1 MFARIFPS
9 RRGVT
14 VLSLAALVGGCAK
27 SSDSAPAKEAAAP
40 TPAPAPVV
48 AAPVAAP
55 AEVQRMLGNW
65 LRSDGT
71 YRLELRAAEAGGVVR
86 AGYFNPKPI
95 NVSRSIWMRGPEG
108 LRVIVELNDVGYPGS
123 TYVLS
128 HEPTADRL
136 VGIYNQAGT
145 GQSFEVDFVR
155 MKGP

>member
-1 MFARIFPS
+1 MFSFPFLS
-9 RRGVT
+9 RRG
-14 VLSLAALVGGCAK
+14 LALLASALLIAGCAK
-27 SSDSAPAKEAAAP
+27 STGDAPPVAAPSPVPAAAP
-40 TPAPAPVV
+40 AG
-48 AAPVAAP
+48 AP
-55 AEVQRMLGNW
+55 AEVQRMMGNW

-71 YRLELRAAEAGGVVR
+71 YRLDLRAAEADGVVR
-86 AGYFNPKPI
+86 AGYFNPKSI
-95 NVSRSIWMRGPEG
+95 NVSRSVWMRGPEG

-128 HEPTADRL
+128 YEASADRL

>member
-1 MFARIFPS
+1 M
-9 RRGVT
+9 
-14 VLSLAALVGGCAK
+14 
-27 SSDSAPAKEAAAP
+27 
-40 TPAPAPVV
+40 
-48 AAPVAAP
+48 
-55 AEVQRMLGNW
+55 MGNW

-71 YRLELRAAEAGGVVR
+71 YRLELRGAEAGGVVR
-86 AGYFNPKPI
+86 AGYFNPKSI
-95 NVSRSIWMRGPEG
+95 NVSRSVWMRGPEG

-128 HEPTADRL
+128 YEASADRL